1 MNAVHANE
9 AFIILA
15 YRYETQLTIT
25 GLIMAKPGFRFT
37 HYDLRELRAGAI
49 IEVSLNA
56 VNNVRLMTSGNYQRF
71 TEMLDFKYLGGV
83 AKKSPIRVTIPE
95 TSHWHLIV
103 DCEGHN
109 TLAES
114 AVKMLPPRAV
124 PLNREASQASA

>member
-1 MNAVHANE
+1 
-9 AFIILA
+9 
-15 YRYETQLTIT
+15 
-25 GLIMAKPGFRFT
+25 MAKPTFRFT
-37 HYDLRELRAGAI
+37 HYDLKELRTGAI

-83 AKKSPIRVTIPE
+83 AKKSPVRVSIPE

-103 DCEGHN
+103 DCEGHH

-114 AVKMLPPRAV
+114 AVKMLPPRSMPV
-124 PLNREASQASA
+124 LREKSTATA

>member
-1 MNAVHANE
+1 
-9 AFIILA
+9 
-15 YRYETQLTIT
+15 
-25 GLIMAKPGFRFT
+25 MAKPAFRFT
-37 HYDLRELRAGAI
+37 HYDLKELRTGAI

-83 AKKSPIRVTIPE
+83 AKKSPVRVTIPE

-103 DCEGHN
+103 DCEGHH

-114 AVKMLPPRAV
+114 AVKMLPPRSMPV
-124 PLNREASQASA
+124 LREKSTATA